1 MSGPGKGAPLPKA
14 VALVLRDLINAVGK
28 ATMYPPTHRFV
39 TESATQLVERLTP
52 LVEERGALTLGVT
65 PKGFLLDG
73 ITLDPLPPILK
84 EFAARLH
91 RKNVGTIRVAEGVTA
106 TEVTAMLAALA
117 DHDASEHVGRDGW
130 RSESIRIDPLLYE
143 VLGFTD
149 SPLDHDLDEAFW
161 GELVEAA
168 FGRRLTDVE
177 GTPTTAQVAEAITE
191 RVDRS
196 PEEARRVFEALASF
210 SSAIA
215 SRGERGPAGSRKRF
229 TEVLGALARPTQMHL
244 VQAAPSPA
252 ARRHFLADTLRVVP
266 PTLLLQLLESVA
278 ESDGEPISTHLRS
291 MLGKLALGP
300 DGSLAATASF
310 TAQVLG
316 ILDQWDGGDDP
327 EPGAADDPRLLVE
340 PARTV
345 SLGLELSVAS
355 RSVLVAARLMR
366 DRGQF
371 TEVLE
376 LADAPGGDQ
385 ATADAILG
393 AVLEPGLLPR
403 LLAAPAPDFSLI
415 ERVVQRT
422 KEAAVPALLE
432 GLERADNRTV
442 RRRMLD
448 LLTQVGPGVEPA
460 LLQRLEGAP
469 WYLARNILV
478 VLSQLPPVTNP
489 EPILRALRHEEPRVR
504 HEALKVLLRHPATR
518 DRAITDV
525 LEGGDEAQTRIAL
538 TSLGGRCPPSLVA
551 PVLAV
556 IGHPNPDLRLQAV
569 RLLADSTS
577 PLVVP
582 QLLTLVRTRGGFFR
596 RQRLMPPTPI
606 MLEALTV
613 LATRWSN
620 HRPVIATLQ
629 LAGRS
634 NDPQIRA
641 ALGGAG

>member
-1 MSGPGKGAPLPKA
+1 MSSPGKGAALPKA

-28 ATMYPPTHRFV
+28 ATMYPANHRFV
-39 TESATQLVERLTP
+39 TDSAAQLVDRLTP
-52 LVEERGALTLGVT
+52 LVLERGALTLGVT

-73 ITLDPLPPILK
+73 VAVDPLPPILR

-117 DHDASEHVGRDGW
+117 DHDAAEHVGREGW
-130 RSESIRIDPLLYE
+130 RSECIRIDPLLYD
-143 VLGFTD
+143 VVGFTD
-149 SPLDHDLDEAFW
+149 TPFDHELDEAFW

-196 PEEARRVFEALASF
+196 PEGARRVFEALASF

-215 SRGERGPAGSRKRF
+215 MRGDRGPIGARKRF
-229 TEVLGALARPTQMHL
+229 TEVLGALARPTQLHL
-244 VQAAPSPA
+244 MQAAPSPS
-252 ARRHFLADTLRVVP
+252 ARRRFLADTLRVVP

-278 ESDGEPISTHLRS
+278 ESDGEPISAHLRWL
-291 MLGKLALGP
+291 LGKLALGP
-300 DGSLAATASF
+300 DGSITATASF

-316 ILDQWDGGDDP
+316 IVDQWEGTDDP
-327 EPGAADDPRLLVE
+327 EPGIADDPRLLVE
-340 PARTV
+340 PVRTV
-345 SLGLELSVAS
+345 SLGLELATAG

-371 TEVLE
+371 VEVLQ
-376 LADAPGGDQ
+376 LADAPGVDQ
-385 ATADAILG
+385 ATADAILA
-393 AVLEPGLLPR
+393 AVLDPGLLTR
-403 LLAAPAPDFSLI
+403 LLTAATPDFPLI
-415 ERVVQRT
+415 ERVVQRS

-432 GLERADNRTV
+432 GIERADSRTA
-442 RRRMLD
+442 RRKMLD
-448 LLTQVGPGVEPA
+448 LLTHVGPGIAPELVR
-460 LLQRLEGAP
+460 RLDGAP

-478 VLSQLPPVTNP
+478 VLAQLPPVEDP
-489 EPILRALRHEEPRVR
+489 QPVLHALHHQEIRVR
-504 HEALKVLLRHPATR
+504 QEALKVLLRHPATR
-518 DRAITDV
+518 ERAISDV

-538 TSLGGRCPPSLVA
+538 TSLGGQCPPSLVA

-556 IGHPNPDLRLQAV
+556 IGHPNPELRLQAV
-569 RLLADSTS
+569 RLLADSPS

-582 QLLTLVRTRGGFFR
+582 QLLTLVRTRGGLLR
-596 RQRLMPPTPI
+596 RLRLLPATPV
-606 MLEALTV
+606 MLEALEV
-613 LATRWSN
+613 LAKRWAN
-620 HRPVIATLQ
+620 HRPVIAVLQ

-634 NDPQIRA
+634 SDPQVRA
-641 ALGGAG
+641 AVGGSA

>member
-1 MSGPGKGAPLPKA
+1 
-14 VALVLRDLINAVGK
+14 VLRDLINAVGK
-28 ATMYPPTHRFV
+28 ATMYPPSHRFV
-39 TESATQLVERLTP
+39 VESAAQLVERLTP

-73 ITLDPLPPILK
+73 VSVDPLPPILK

-117 DHDASEHVGRDGW
+117 DHDAAEHVGREGW
-130 RSESIRIDPLLYE
+130 RSETIRIDPLLYE

-149 SPLDHDLDEAFW
+149 SPFDHELDEAFW

-177 GTPTTAQVAEAITE
+177 GEPTTAQVASAITE
-191 RVDRS
+191 RVERS

-215 SRGERGPAGSRKRF
+215 ARGERGPSGARKRF
-229 TEVLGALARPTQMHL
+229 TEVLSALARPTQLHL
-244 VQAAPSPA
+244 VQAAPSPS
-252 ARRHFLADTLRVVP
+252 ARRRFLADTLRVVP

-278 ESDGEPISTHLRS
+278 ESDGEPISSQLRS

-300 DGSLAATASF
+300 DGSISATASF

-316 ILDQWDGGDDP
+316 IVDQWEGGDDP
-327 EPGAADDPRLLVE
+327 EPGAADDARLVVE
-340 PARTV
+340 PARTL
-345 SLGLELSVAS
+345 SLGLELASAS

-371 TEVLE
+371 VEVLE
-376 LADAPGGDQ
+376 LVDAPGGDEP
-385 ATADAILG
+385 TVDSILG

-403 LLAAPAPDFSLI
+403 LLAAPAPDFMLI

-432 GLERADNRTV
+432 GLERADNRTA
-442 RRRMLD
+442 RRRLLD
-448 LLTQVGPGVEPA
+448 LLTQVGPGVEPV
-460 LLQRLEGAP
+460 LMQRLDRAP

-478 VLSQLPPVTNP
+478 VLAQLPPVTNP

-518 DRAITDV
+518 DRAISDV
-525 LEGGDEAQTRIAL
+525 LEGGDEGQTRIAL
-538 TSLGGRCPPSLVA
+538 NSLGGHCPPSLVA

-556 IGHPNPDLRLQAV
+556 IGHPNAELQLQAV
-569 RLLADSTS
+569 RLLADSSS

-582 QLLTLVRTRGGFFR
+582 QLLTLVRTRGGFLR
-596 RQRLMPPTPI
+596 RLRLLPSTPL

-613 LATRWSN
+613 LATRWAN
-620 HRPVIATLQ
+620 HRPVIAILQ
-629 LAGRS
+629 MAGKS
-634 NDPQIRA
+634 TDAQVRA
-641 ALGGAG
+641 AVGSTG